1 MRKKEHSVE
10 VEKGLWC
17 EKHARTH
24 SHKQHKILTGA
35 ALAHTQRFSH
45 AIAGGRIRSC
55 SWKKDYSRARGVCPF
70 FSSTPTLCVAGN
82 IGNCGFTT
90 VCVCSCSR
98 LNVYDC
104 VNPPH
109 DTGEGA
115 ARITQRL
122 LRVVWICARLLRFCN
137 SVGKRKQKK
146 KRQKDLNFTH
156 ATTFTG
162 GSSSISLEEQR

>member
-98 LNVYDC
+98 QNVYDC
-104 VNPPH
+104 VNSPP
-109 DTGEGA
+109 
-115 ARITQRL
+115 ARYRRRSSKDYSTPAESG
-122 LRVVWICARLLRFCN
+122 VNMCALAEVL
-137 SVGKRKQKK
+137 
-146 KRQKDLNFTH
+146 
-156 ATTFTG
+156 
-162 GSSSISLEEQR
+162 